1 MSTHKKGF
9 TLVELLVVIAIIG
22 ILVALLLP
30 AIQAA
35 REAGRR
41 TQCVNKIKQIGLAMQ
56 NHHDIRKH
64 LPWGARCY
72 QPPPPAVDNVTDCA
86 QSGDVWIRY
95 ILPFLEENNLYDNW
109 QDDRQYAD
117 GAVKTGTT
125 MSNNIIIRTN
135 IDAYQCPSDSPTS
148 TWNSPTPN
156 YNYAVNLGNTD
167 TGRSGTTATPF
178 NSVVFGRAPFD
189 YIGSK
194 GAGKAYRLADITDG
208 TSKTLLV
215 GEVRQGQVGQDLR
228 GLIWYAPHVGFTTF
242 YLPNTASSDAL
253 NAGFCQD
260 ASNKPLGLPCVGAS
274 ATAGTPTLFAARSRH
289 PGGVNVG
296 LADASSTFIINEIDQ
311 TVWRNLSTMQDGA
324 PVSGY

>member
-1 MSTHKKGF
+1 MSTQKKGF

-64 LPWGARCY
+64 LPWGARSVV
-72 QPPPPAVDNVTDCA
+72 PPGATAHADAA

-109 QDDRQYAD
+109 QDDKQYAD
-117 GAVKTGTT
+117 GTVKTGTT
-125 MSNNIIIRTN
+125 MSNNLIIRTN
-135 IDAYQCPSDSPTS
+135 IDGYQCPSDSPTS
-148 TWNSPTPN
+148 TWNAPTPN

-167 TGRSGTTATPF
+167 TSRQGTTATPF
-178 NSVVFGRAPFD
+178 NSVVFGRAPFE
-189 YIGSK
+189 YHGN
-194 GAGKAYRLADITDG
+194 AGKAYRLADITDG
-208 TSKTLLV
+208 TSKTLVV
-215 GEVRQGQVGQDLR
+215 GEVRQGQVGTDLR

-242 YLPNTASSDAL
+242 YSPNTASPDAL
-253 NAGFCQD
+253 NGGFCND
-260 ASNKPLGLPCVGAS
+260 AGNKPLGLPCVAAS

-296 LADASSTFIINEIDQ
+296 LADASSNFITNEIDI

-324 PVSGY
+324 PVSVP